1 MSSVHYGDPQIAIGL
16 TFAVL
21 ALLLA
26 AAFGVIAFSSRLGG
40 WSAACPRFGYWL
52 RKRWLALLLVIGVL
66 VVGISLFDLPFATG
80 SGAGRTVVKVTGGQF
95 FWSLSPNRV
104 PVGSHVRFD
113 VTSVDVNHGFGLYD
127 PHGHLIG
134 SVQAMP
140 GYDNELDLNLTEAG
154 VYQIRCLELCGL
166 NHSTME
172 STFRVTPSL
181 MEAATSQPS
190 GDLHPR
196 AIAFTGA
203 AQGIERRLGLL
214 FAGTGFALVAGMGV
228 LGLIMRLTQATVIR
242 LSPGW
247 FYRLLTLHGV
257 GMITGALLAMMGAL
271 WYVLHATVPLSTGRM
286 LTTYC

>member
-26 AAFGVIAFSSRLGG
+26 AAFGVIAFQAGSEVGAQRVHDV
-40 WSAACPRFGYWL
+40 GYWL

-80 SGAGRTVVKVTGGQF
+80 SGVGRTVVKVTGGQF
-95 FWSLSPNRV
+95 FWSLSPDRV

-140 GYDNELDLNLTEAG
+140 GYDNKLDLNLTEAG

-172 STFRVTPSL
+172 STFTVT
-181 MEAATSQPS
+181 
-190 GDLHPR
+190 
-196 AIAFTGA
+196 
-203 AQGIERRLGLL
+203 RR
-214 FAGTGFALVAGMGV
+214 
-228 LGLIMRLTQATVIR
+228 
-242 LSPGW
+242 
-247 FYRLLTLHGV
+247 
-257 GMITGALLAMMGAL
+257 
-271 WYVLHATVPLSTGRM
+271 
-286 LTTYC
+286 